1 VEIPH
6 ADLAE
11 VSRMVLVDVCSV
23 MMLATSHTA
32 TTGMLSVLADT
43 TMTGGDVAATGEMSV
58 FNSKPE

>member
-1 VEIPH
+1 
-6 ADLAE
+6 
-11 VSRMVLVDVCSV
+11 MVLVDVCSV